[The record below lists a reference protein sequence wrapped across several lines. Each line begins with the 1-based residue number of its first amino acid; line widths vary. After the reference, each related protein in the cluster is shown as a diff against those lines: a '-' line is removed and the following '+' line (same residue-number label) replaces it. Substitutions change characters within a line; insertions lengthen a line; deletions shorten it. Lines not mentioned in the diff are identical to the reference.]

1 MKRVADKVLA
11 DKYTITSFVHSHPR
25 NTVPSGFIHP
35 NRNAGD
41 KVVASLFVKSNGYL
55 IEHYVYNP
63 KYGHLVQYDGSHII
77 PGVMDFFLVF

>member
-25 NTVPSGFIHP
+25 NIVPSGFIHP

-41 KVVASLFVKSNGYL
+41 KVVASLFVKS
-55 IEHYVYNP
+55 
-63 KYGHLVQYDGSHII
+63 K
-77 PGVMDFFLVF
+77 GV